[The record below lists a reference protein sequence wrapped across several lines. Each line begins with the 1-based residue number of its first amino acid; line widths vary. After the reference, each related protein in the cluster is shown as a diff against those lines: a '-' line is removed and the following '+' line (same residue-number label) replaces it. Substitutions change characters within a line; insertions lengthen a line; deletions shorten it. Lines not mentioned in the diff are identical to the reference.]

1 MSKTGSNKMRELL
14 LRCRDILG
22 TETLKRIAH
31 SPPRLSGFS
40 TALSAS
46 IKHNDGDPSKVPDSQ
61 IKGAL
66 EIALEVWPYEAEAV
80 ANNVYGGDAS

>member
-1 MSKTGSNKMRELL
+1 MCPDEIFYSFFGNDENV
-14 LRCRDILG
+14 
-22 TETLKRIAH
+22 LKSVAN
-31 SPPRLSGFS
+31 SPPRMSGFS

-66 EIALEVWPYEAEAV
+66 EIALEVWPYEAEEI
-80 ANNVYGGDAS
+80 ANTVYGGDAP

>member
-1 MSKTGSNKMRELL
+1 MSKTGSNKIRELL
-14 LRCRDILG
+14 LRCRDLLG
-22 TETLKRIAH
+22 AETLKSVAD

-46 IKHNDGDPSKVPDSQ
+46 VKHNDEDPSKVPDSQ

-66 EIALEVWPYEAEAV
+66 AIALEVWLYEAETV
-80 ANNVYGGDAS
+80 ANTVCRGDAS

>member
-1 MSKTGSNKMRELL
+1 MFKTERKELRDLL
-14 LRCRDILG
+14 LRCKNLLG
-22 TETLKRIAH
+22 TETLKSVAN

-46 IKHNDGDPSKVPDSQ
+46 VKHNDGDPSKVPDSQ

-66 EIALEVWPYEAEAV
+66 EIALEIWPYEAETV
-80 ANNVYGGDAS
+80 ANTVYGGDAS

>member
-1 MSKTGSNKMRELL
+1 MSKTGSNKIRELL
-14 LRCRDILG
+14 LRCRDLLG
-22 TETLKRIAH
+22 AETLKRIAD
-31 SPPRLSGFS
+31 SPPRRSSFS

-66 EIALEVWPYEAEAV
+66 EIALEIWPYEAETV
-80 ANNVYGGDAS
+80 TNTVYGGDAS

>member
-1 MSKTGSNKMRELL
+1 MSKTGSNKIRELL
-14 LRCRDILG
+14 LRCRNLLG
-22 TETLKRIAH
+22 AETLKRIAD
-31 SPPRLSGFS
+31 SPPRRSSFS

-66 EIALEVWPYEAEAV
+66 TIALEVWPYEAETV
-80 ANNVYGGDAS
+80 ANTVYGGDAS

>member
-14 LRCRDILG
+14 LRCRDLLG
-22 TETLKRIAH
+22 AETLKRIAD
-31 SPPRLSGFS
+31 SPPRRSSFS

-66 EIALEVWPYEAEAV
+66 EIALEIWPYEAETV
-80 ANNVYGGDAS
+80 ANTVYGGDAS

>member
-1 MSKTGSNKMRELL
+1 MSKTGSNKIRELL
-14 LRCRDILG
+14 LRCRDVLG
-22 TETLKRIAH
+22 AETLKRIAD
-31 SPPRLSGFS
+31 SPPRRSSFS

-66 EIALEVWPYEAEAV
+66 EIALEVWTYEADEI
-80 ANNVYGGDAS
+80 ANAVYGGDAS

>member
-1 MSKTGSNKMRELL
+1 MSKTGSNKMRGLL
-14 LRCRDILG
+14 LRCRDLLG
-22 TETLKRIAH
+22 AETLKRIAD
-31 SPPRLSGFS
+31 SPPRRSGFS

-66 EIALEVWPYEAEAV
+66 EIALEIWPYEAETV
-80 ANNVYGGDAS
+80 ANTVYGGDAS

>member
-1 MSKTGSNKMRELL
+1 MSKTGSNKIRELL
-14 LRCRDILG
+14 LRCRDLFG
-22 TETLKRIAH
+22 AETLKRIAD
-31 SPPRLSGFS
+31 STPRRSGFS

-66 EIALEVWPYEAEAV
+66 EIALEIWPYEAETV
-80 ANNVYGGDAS
+80 ANTVYGGDAS

>member
-1 MSKTGSNKMRELL
+1 MSNTDSNTIRELV
-14 LRCRDILG
+14 LRCRDLLG
-22 TETLKRIAH
+22 AGTLKSVAN

-46 IKHNDGDPSKVPDSQ
+46 VKSNDGDPSKVPDSQ

-66 EIALEVWPYEAEAV
+66 EIALEIWPYEAETV
-80 ANNVYGGDAS
+80 ANSVYGGDES

>member
-1 MSKTGSNKMRELL
+1 MPNYDPTDLRTLL
-14 LRCRDILG
+14 VRCKEYLG
-22 TETLKRIAH
+22 NEALKRITDL
-31 SPPRLSGFS
+31 PPRRSSFS

-66 EIALEVWPYEAEAV
+66 EIALEVWPYEAEEI
-80 ANNVYGGDAS
+80 ANTVYGGDAS